1 LRLIEV
7 EKGDDMKKLV
17 IVVLSLSLAVGA
29 SAQRGHFGGGG
40 FAYRPHVVVGI
51 GGYAPFYP
59 FGFGYGFYPYP
70 YGPYWGYPYGSGY
83 YRPSQLSMQVADIK
97 YQFADK
103 ITAVK
108 EDKSLTHK
116 QRRQKIR
123 ELKLQR
129 DQAIND
135 ARSKYYHY

>member
-1 LRLIEV
+1 
-7 EKGDDMKKLV
+7 MKKLV
-17 IVVLSLSLAVGA
+17 IVALSLSLAFAA

-40 FAYRPHVVVGI
+40 FAYRPHVVVGV
-51 GGYAPFYP
+51 GGYAPFG
-59 FGFGYGFYPYP
+59 FGYGYGFYPYP
-70 YGPYWGYPYGSGY
+70 YGPYWGYPYGAGY
-83 YRPSQLSMQVADIK
+83 YRPSQLSMQVTDIK
-97 YQFADK
+97 YQYADK

-116 QRRQKIR
+116 QRRQKIH